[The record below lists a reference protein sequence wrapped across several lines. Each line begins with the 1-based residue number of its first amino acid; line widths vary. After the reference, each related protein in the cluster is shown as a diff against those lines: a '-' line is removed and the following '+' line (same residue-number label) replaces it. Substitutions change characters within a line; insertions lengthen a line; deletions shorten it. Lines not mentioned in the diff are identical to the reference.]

1 MSPLKKHS
9 RKKDLQNILKSYKK
23 NLEKNP
29 RKNLILLII
38 GLSIIAGIGMLFKD
52 VPNPKKLTKSPA
64 PISTQILDRNGKLLY
79 EIYTDQNRTP
89 IKLEDLP
96 DHVKSSTISIEDKN
110 FYSHHGLDFFGITRA
125 FFKTVTGQR
134 LEGGSTITQ
143 QLVKIGLL
151 QDPSRTIARKIREAV
166 LAIATEVIYDKDEIL
181 ELYLNHAPYGGT
193 TYGIQSAA
201 QTYFNKQAKDLT
213 LAEASLLAGLPQA
226 PTRLSPFGAN
236 PELALKR
243 QAQVLNRMVEDK
255 KITEEEA
262 EKAKNQELKL
272 SSPATT
278 IKAPHFVFLVKE
290 LLVNQFGEDK
300 INLGGLRVTTTL
312 DLDLQEYAQSSL
324 SAEVARLENLK
335 VGNGAAL
342 VTSPNT
348 GEILAMIGSKDYFDL
363 KNDGQVNLTTASRQP
378 GSSIKPVNYA
388 VGLMKGWTA
397 STMFLDLPTCYSVT
411 GQKAYCPKNYDNS
424 FHGPVQLRHAL
435 ANSYNIPAVKMLS
448 LNGVESMIATASAMG
463 IGGWKDSSH
472 YGLSLTLGG
481 GEVTMMEMASVFG
494 TFANSGVTIPLNPI
508 LKVETYTDQ
517 VLYQNELQQTKDTV
531 SALALTWDDFWN
543 TPKEERQLKCS
554 TPHDCP
560 RVTLPEEVAFIISN
574 ILSDNGARSAAF
586 GSNSQLVVPGK
597 TVSVKTGTTNDLKDN
612 WTVGYTPD
620 FLVTTWVGNNNNTP
634 MSYVVSGTTGASTIW
649 KKIMTHLLKDQ
660 KDHPPTKPGGV
671 KQFQVCNLTGL
682 LAQQA
687 NQCESRS
694 EYFIN
699 NILPKGQIETKKQI
713 WVRRNDKYP
722 ILEGDE
728 TTDRDLE
735 EHTVLSDP
743 FIKDFCIDCAYPQDE
758 EGKIT
763 WPTTNINY
771 DLFQLSPAQ
780 PNSYYND

>member
-1 MSPLKKHS
+1 MYSKRKAQLKKIISNYKKTLKKHPQ
-9 RKKDLQNILKSYKK
+9 KK
-23 NLEKNP
+23 
-29 RKNLILLII
+29 RILLVFGLLTIGAII
-38 GLSIIAGIGMLFKD
+38 FLLKD
-52 VPNPKKLTKSPA
+52 IPNPKKLTKSPA
-64 PISTQILDRNGKLLY
+64 PVSTQILDRNGKLLY

-89 IKLEDLP
+89 VKLENLP
-96 DHVKSSTISIEDKN
+96 DHVKNSTISIEDKN
-110 FYSHHGLDFFGITRA
+110 FYSHHGLDFIGIARA

-151 QDPSRTIARKIREAV
+151 QDPSRTITRKIREAI
-166 LAIATEVIYDKDEIL
+166 LAIATEIVYTKDEIL

-193 TYGIQSAA
+193 NYGIQSAA
-201 QTYFNKQAKDLT
+201 LAYFNKNAKDLN

-236 PELALKR
+236 PDLAFQR
-243 QAQVLNRMVEDK
+243 QAQVLNAMVENGY
-255 KITEEEA
+255 ITKQEA
-262 EKAKNQELKL
+262 EDEKNQDLKL

-290 LLVNQFGEDK
+290 LLVDQFGEDRV
-300 INLGGLRVTTTL
+300 NLGGLRVTTTL
-312 DLDLQEYAQSSL
+312 NLDLQEYAQSSL
-324 SAEVARLENLK
+324 SAEITKLSKLK

-363 KNDGQVNLTTASRQP
+363 DNDGQVNLTTALRQP

-411 GQKAYCPKNYDNS
+411 GQKTYCPRNYDNS

-463 IGGWKDSSH
+463 IKGWQDPSH

-481 GEVTMMEMASVFG
+481 GEVTMMEMATAFG

-508 LKVETYTDQ
+508 LKVETYTNE
-517 VLYQNELQQTKDTV
+517 VLYQNELQETQDIV
-531 SALALTWDDFWN
+531 SALALSWNDFWN
-543 TPKEERQLKCS
+543 TKENERQLKCS
-554 TPHDCP
+554 NTDCP
-560 RVTLPEEVAFIISN
+560 RTTLPEEVAFIISN

-586 GSNSQLVVPGK
+586 GSNSQLIIPGK
-597 TVSVKTGTTNDLKDN
+597 TVSVKTGTTNDLRDN
-612 WTVGYTPD
+612 WTIGYTPD
-620 FLVTTWVGNNNNTP
+620 FLVATWVGNNDNTP

-649 KKIMTHLLKDQ
+649 NKIMHHLLESK
-660 KDHPPTKPGGV
+660 KDHPPTQPGGI
-671 KQFQVCNLTGL
+671 KQYQVCNLTGL
-682 LAQQA
+682 LAQQE
-687 NQCESRS
+687 NQCDSRS
-694 EYFIN
+694 EFFIEN
-699 NILPKGQIETKKQI
+699 FLPKGQVTTKKQV
-713 WVRRNDKYP
+713 WVRRSDKYP

-728 TTDRDLE
+728 TIDRDLE

-743 FIKDFCIDCAYPQDE
+743 FVKDFCIDCVYPQNE

-771 DLFQLSPAQ
+771 DLFQLSPTR
-780 PNSYYND
+780 PNSYHGD

>member
-1 MSPLKKHS
+1 MFGLLTIGAIIFLLK
-9 RKKDLQNILKSYKK
+9 DI
-23 NLEKNP
+23 
-29 RKNLILLII
+29 
-38 GLSIIAGIGMLFKD
+38 
-52 VPNPKKLTKSPA
+52 PNPKKLTKSPA
-64 PISTQILDRNGKLLY
+64 PVSTQILDRNGKLLY

-89 IKLEDLP
+89 VKLENLP
-96 DHVKSSTISIEDKN
+96 DHVKNSTISIEDKN
-110 FYSHHGLDFFGITRA
+110 FYSHHGLDFIGIARA

-151 QDPSRTIARKIREAV
+151 QDPSRTITRKIREAI
-166 LAIATEVIYDKDEIL
+166 LAIATEIVYTKDEIL

-193 TYGIQSAA
+193 NYGIQSAA
-201 QTYFNKQAKDLT
+201 LAYFNKNAKDLN

-236 PELALKR
+236 PDLAFQR
-243 QAQVLNRMVEDK
+243 QAQVLNAMVENGY
-255 KITEEEA
+255 ITKQEA
-262 EKAKNQELKL
+262 EDEKNQDLKL

-290 LLVNQFGEDK
+290 LLVDQFGEDRV
-300 INLGGLRVTTTL
+300 NLGGLRVTTTL
-312 DLDLQEYAQSSL
+312 NLDLQEYAQSSL
-324 SAEVARLENLK
+324 SAEITKLSKLK

-363 KNDGQVNLTTASRQP
+363 DNDGQVNLTTALRQP

-411 GQKAYCPKNYDNS
+411 GQKTYCPRNYDNS

-463 IGGWKDSSH
+463 IKGWQDPSH

-481 GEVTMMEMASVFG
+481 GEVTMMEMATAFG

-508 LKVETYTDQ
+508 LKVETYTNE
-517 VLYQNELQQTKDTV
+517 VLYQNELQETQDIV
-531 SALALTWDDFWN
+531 SALALSWNDFWN
-543 TPKEERQLKCS
+543 TKENERQLKCS
-554 TPHDCP
+554 NTDCP
-560 RVTLPEEVAFIISN
+560 RTTLPEEVAFIISN

-586 GSNSQLVVPGK
+586 GSNSQLIIPGK
-597 TVSVKTGTTNDLKDN
+597 TVSVKTGTTNDLRDN
-612 WTVGYTPD
+612 WTIGYTPD
-620 FLVTTWVGNNNNTP
+620 FLVATWVGNNDNTP

-649 KKIMTHLLKDQ
+649 NKIMHHLLESK
-660 KDHPPTKPGGV
+660 KDHPPTQPGGI
-671 KQFQVCNLTGL
+671 KQYQVCNLTGL
-682 LAQQA
+682 LAQQE
-687 NQCESRS
+687 NQCDSRS
-694 EYFIN
+694 EFFIEN
-699 NILPKGQIETKKQI
+699 FLPKGQVTTKKQV
-713 WVRRNDKYP
+713 WVRRSDKYP

-728 TTDRDLE
+728 TIDRDLE

-743 FIKDFCIDCAYPQDE
+743 FVKDFCIDCVYPQNE

-771 DLFQLSPAQ
+771 DLFQLSPTR
-780 PNSYYND
+780 PNSYHGD